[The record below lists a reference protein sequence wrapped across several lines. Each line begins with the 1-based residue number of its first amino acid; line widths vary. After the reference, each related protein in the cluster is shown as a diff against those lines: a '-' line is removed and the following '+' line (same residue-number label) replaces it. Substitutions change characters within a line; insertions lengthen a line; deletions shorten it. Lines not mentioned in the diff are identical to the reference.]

1 MNDNIMKFFNIV
13 NSIFSA
19 IIVGISELFSGQRVL
34 FLGYLILNIIDFV
47 TVTIKARIT
56 KKESSSKGLMGII
69 KKVGY
74 WILILI
80 TFLASYMLSTLGN
93 LISVDIDF
101 VILFGW
107 FTLGCLIINEF
118 RSILENLS
126 ELGIKLPDFLING
139 LEVIQNIIEKNAE
152 EIENKKDEQNKK
164 E

>member
-1 MNDNIMKFFNIV
+1 MNENIIKFFNIV

-34 FLGYLILNIIDFV
+34 FLGYLILNVVDFI
-47 TVTIKARIT
+47 TGTIKARMN
-56 KKESSSKGLMGII
+56 KLESSSKGLIGII
-69 KKVGY
+69 KKIGY

-80 TFLASYMLSTLGN
+80 TFLASYMLSNLGD
-93 LISVDIDF
+93 LINIDIDF

-126 ELGIKLPDFLING
+126 ELGIKLPDFLIKG
-139 LEVIQNIIEKNAE
+139 LETIQHIIEKETE
-152 EIENKKDEQNKK
+152 EINKNKKDE
-164 E
+164 

>member
-1 MNDNIMKFFNIV
+1 MNENIIKFFNIV

-34 FLGYLILNIIDFV
+34 FLGYLILNVVDFI
-47 TVTIKARIT
+47 TGTIKARMN
-56 KKESSSKGLMGII
+56 KLESSSKGLIGII
-69 KKVGY
+69 KKIGY

-80 TFLASYMLSTLGN
+80 TFLASYMLANIGDMIN
-93 LISVDIDF
+93 IDIDF

-126 ELGIKLPDFLING
+126 ELGIKLPDFLIKG
-139 LEVIQNIIEKNAE
+139 LETIQHINEKETE
-152 EIENKKDEQNKK
+152 EINKNKKDE
-164 E
+164 

>member
-1 MNDNIMKFFNIV
+1 MSDNILKFFNIV

-34 FLGYLILNIIDFV
+34 FFGYLILNVVDFI
-47 TVTIKARIT
+47 TGTIKARIT
-56 KKESSSKGLMGII
+56 KTESSSKGLTGII

-80 TFLASYMLSTLGN
+80 TFLASYMLSNLGD
-93 LISVDIDF
+93 LININIEF
-101 VILFGW
+101 VVLFGW

-126 ELGIKLPDFLING
+126 ELGIKLPDFLIKG
-139 LEVIQNIIEKNAE
+139 LEVIHHIIDKKTE
-152 EIENKKDEQNKK
+152 EIDKQKDDENK
-164 E
+164 

>member
-1 MNDNIMKFFNIV
+1 MNENIIRFFNIV

-34 FLGYLILNIIDFV
+34 FLGYLILNVVDFI
-47 TVTIKARIT
+47 TGTIKARMN
-56 KKESSSKGLMGII
+56 KLESSSKGLIGII
-69 KKVGY
+69 KKIGY

-80 TFLASYMLSTLGN
+80 TFLASYMLANIGDMIN
-93 LISVDIDF
+93 IDIDF

-126 ELGIKLPDFLING
+126 ELGIKLPDFLIKG
-139 LEVIQNIIEKNAE
+139 LETIQHIIEKETE
-152 EIENKKDEQNKK
+152 EINKNKKDE
-164 E
+164 

>member
-1 MNDNIMKFFNIV
+1 
-13 NSIFSA
+13 
-19 IIVGISELFSGQRVL
+19 
-34 FLGYLILNIIDFV
+34 
-47 TVTIKARIT
+47 
-56 KKESSSKGLMGII
+56 
-69 KKVGY
+69 
-74 WILILI
+74 
-80 TFLASYMLSTLGN
+80 MLSTLGN

>member
-34 FLGYLILNIIDFV
+34 FLGYLILNVVDFI
-47 TVTIKARIT
+47 TGTIKARMN
-56 KKESSSKGLMGII
+56 KLESSSKGLIGII
-69 KKVGY
+69 KKIGY

-80 TFLASYMLSTLGN
+80 TFLASYMLANIGDMIN
-93 LISVDIDF
+93 IDIDF

-126 ELGIKLPDFLING
+126 ELGIKLPDFLIKG
-139 LEVIQNIIEKNAE
+139 LETIQHIIEKETE
-152 EIENKKDEQNKK
+152 EINKNKKDE
-164 E
+164 

>member
-1 MNDNIMKFFNIV
+1 MNNNIIKFFNFV
-13 NSIFSA
+13 NSVFST

-34 FLGYLILNIIDFV
+34 FLGYLILNVVDFI
-47 TVTIKARIT
+47 TGTIKARIT
-56 KKESSSKGLMGII
+56 KKESSPNGLIGIL

-80 TFLASYMLSTLGN
+80 TFLASYMLSNLGN
-93 LISVDIDF
+93 LINIDINF

-126 ELGIKLPDFLING
+126 ELGINLPDFLIKG
-139 LEVIQNIIEKNAE
+139 LEVIQHIIEKKTE
-152 EIENKKDEQNKK
+152 EIDDNKNEKK
-164 E
+164 

>member
-1 MNDNIMKFFNIV
+1 MNENIIKFFNIV

-34 FLGYLILNIIDFV
+34 FLGYLILNVVDFI
-47 TVTIKARIT
+47 TGTIKARMN
-56 KKESSSKGLMGII
+56 KLESSSKGLIGII
-69 KKVGY
+69 KKIGY

-80 TFLASYMLSTLGN
+80 TFLASYMLANIGDMIN
-93 LISVDIDF
+93 IDIDF

-126 ELGIKLPDFLING
+126 ELGIKLPDFLIKE
-139 LEVIQNIIEKNAE
+139 LETIQHIIEKETE
-152 EIENKKDEQNKK
+152 EINKNKKDE
-164 E
+164 

>member
-1 MNDNIMKFFNIV
+1 MSDNILKFFNIV

-34 FLGYLILNIIDFV
+34 FFGYLILNVVDFI
-47 TVTIKARIT
+47 TGTIKARIT
-56 KKESSSKGLMGII
+56 KTESSSKGLTGII

-80 TFLASYMLSTLGN
+80 TFLASYMLSNLGD
-93 LISVDIDF
+93 LININIEF
-101 VILFGW
+101 VVLFGW

-126 ELGIKLPDFLING
+126 ELGIKLPAFLIKG
-139 LEVIQNIIEKNAE
+139 LEVIQHIIDKKTE
-152 EIENKKDEQNKK
+152 EIDKQKDDENK
-164 E
+164 

>member
-1 MNDNIMKFFNIV
+1 MNENIIKFFNIV

-34 FLGYLILNIIDFV
+34 FLGYLILNVVDFI
-47 TVTIKARIT
+47 TGTIKARMN
-56 KKESSSKGLMGII
+56 KLESSSKGLIGII
-69 KKVGY
+69 KKIGY

-80 TFLASYMLSTLGN
+80 TFLASYMLANIGDMIN
-93 LISVDIDF
+93 IDIDF

-126 ELGIKLPDFLING
+126 ELGIKLPDFLIKG
-139 LEVIQNIIEKNAE
+139 LETIQHIIEKETE
-152 EIENKKDEQNKK
+152 EINKNKKDE
-164 E
+164 

>member
-34 FLGYLILNIIDFV
+34 FLGYLILNLVDFV
-47 TVTIKARIT
+47 TGTIKARISKT
-56 KKESSSKGLMGII
+56 ESSSKGLTGII

-80 TFLASYMLSTLGN
+80 TFLASYMLSNLGE
-93 LISVDIDF
+93 LINVDINF
-101 VILFGW
+101 VVLFGW

-126 ELGIKLPDFLING
+126 ELGVKLPDFLIKG
-139 LEVIQNIIEKNAE
+139 LEVIQSIIEKKTK
-152 EIENKKDEQNKK
+152 EIDDTKNEKNKLE
-164 E
+164 

>member
-1 MNDNIMKFFNIV
+1 MSDNILKFFNII

-19 IIVGISELFSGQRVL
+19 IIIGISELFSGQRVL
-34 FLGYLILNIIDFV
+34 FLGYLVLNVVDFI
-47 TVTIKARIT
+47 TGTIKARIT
-56 KKESSSKGLMGII
+56 KTESSSKGLTGIV

-80 TFLASYMLSTLGN
+80 TFLASYMLSNLGD
-93 LISVDIDF
+93 LINIDIAF
-101 VILFGW
+101 VVLFGW

-126 ELGIKLPDFLING
+126 EVGVKLPNFLIKG

-152 EIENKKDEQNKK
+152 EVEGEKDEQNKK

>member
-1 MNDNIMKFFNIV
+1 MSDNILKFFNIV

-34 FLGYLILNIIDFV
+34 FFGYLILNVVDFI
-47 TVTIKARIT
+47 TGTIKARIT
-56 KKESSSKGLMGII
+56 KTESSSKGLTGII

-80 TFLASYMLSTLGN
+80 TFLASYMLSNLGD
-93 LISVDIDF
+93 LININIEF
-101 VILFGW
+101 VVLFGW

-126 ELGIKLPDFLING
+126 ELGIKLPDFLIKG
-139 LEVIQNIIEKNAE
+139 FEVIQHIIDKKTE
-152 EIENKKDEQNKK
+152 EIDKQKDDENK
-164 E
+164 

>member
-47 TVTIKARIT
+47 TGTIKARIT

-118 RSILENLS
+118 RSL
-126 ELGIKLPDFLING
+126 
-139 LEVIQNIIEKNAE
+139 
-152 EIENKKDEQNKK
+152 
-164 E
+164 